1 MEGELMNTK
10 GVAIAAAVAAMFAAG
25 SAKAHPGHS
34 KEKSKTVKCSGIN
47 ECKGKG
53 ECGGA
58 DNACR
63 GMNECKGQAWIT
75 VDSKKFCETKGGKVV
90 TPHEHKKST

>member
-1 MEGELMNTK
+1 MNTRS
-10 GVAIAAAVAAMFAAG
+10 VAIAAAVAAMFAAG
-25 SAKAHPGHS
+25 SAQAHPGHTAH
-34 KEKSKTVKCSGIN
+34 KAKGVKCAGVN

-75 VDSKKFCETKGGKVV
+75 VDSKKACDIKGGKVV
-90 TPHEHKKST
+90 KPHEHKKPT

>member
-1 MEGELMNTK
+1 
-10 GVAIAAAVAAMFAAG
+10 MFAAG
-25 SAKAHPGHS
+25 AARAHPGHAA
-34 KEKSKTVKCSGIN
+34 EKSRGVKCAGVN

-63 GMNECKGQAWIT
+63 GMNDCKGQSWVT
-75 VDSKKFCETKGGKVV
+75 VASKKVCTDKGGKIVQV
-90 TPHEHKKST
+90 HEHKKPK